1 MIDFK
6 KIYKTIIEDGDAG
19 GAIGG
24 GEASSGSTSGVDGEI
39 TSPSTGS
46 NDIVSDKNGIT
57 SNDVLG
63 KCDHNKDGYLGVNCF
78 HIPTKIKCP
87 LKRQQQLAYGGSKR
101 KKKTPYE
108 KGMVILTDSDK
119 QDLIDNAKNKAP
131 EKVKNLASKVKSEKD
146 VQKALDAYEKKQSN
160 VYDKLKRGASSSSF
174 KTLKNNINDTV
185 SLLKDVLNKKY
196 KVQWST
202 IAILTAGLV
211 YAFSPVDLI
220 PDVIPVI
227 GVVDDITVLYYVFNA
242 LKDELEK
249 YREWKEENN
258 RL

>member
-1 MIDFK
+1 
-6 KIYKTIIEDGDAG
+6 
-19 GAIGG
+19 
-24 GEASSGSTSGVDGEI
+24 
-39 TSPSTGS
+39 
-46 NDIVSDKNGIT
+46 
-57 SNDVLG
+57 
-63 KCDHNKDGYLGVNCF
+63 
-78 HIPTKIKCP
+78 
-87 LKRQQQLAYGGSKR
+87 
-101 KKKTPYE
+101 
-108 KGMVILTDSDK
+108 MVILTDSDK

-160 VYDKLKRGASSSSF
+160 VNDKLKRGASSSSF
-174 KTLKNNINDTV
+174 KTLTNNINDTV

-258 RL
+258 GL